1 MRNEIRK
8 CVQLERYVTKIML
21 GLGVPAHLGGYRYI
35 REAILISI
43 TDMEAVNRVT
53 KYLYPKIAE
62 MYNATPAKVERA
74 VRTAIEASWARGSR
88 EVMEEIF
95 GYSSASGRKRPTN
108 SEFIAGIADKVRL
121 YYEENSL
128 YHDVS

>member
-1 MRNEIRK
+1 MVNEIRK
-8 CVQLERYVTKIML
+8 CVQLQKYVTKIML
-21 GLGVPAHLGGYRYI
+21 GLGVPAHLGGYSYI

-53 KYLYPKIAE
+53 KYLYPEIAE
-62 MYNATPAKVERA
+62 MYNTTPLKVERA
-74 VRTAIEASWARGSR
+74 IRTAIEASWARGSR

-108 SEFIAGIADKVRL
+108 SEYIAGIADKVRL
-121 YYEENSL
+121 DYKGNIL
-128 YHDVS
+128 VS

>member
-1 MRNEIRK
+1 MTNEIRK

-21 GLGVPAHLGGYRYI
+21 GLGIPAHLGGYRYI

-53 KYLYPKIAE
+53 KYLYPMIAK

-108 SEFIAGIADKVRL
+108 SEFIAGITDKVRL

>member
-1 MRNEIRK
+1 MVNEIRK

-21 GLGVPAHLGGYRYI
+21 GLGVPVHLGGYRYI
-35 REAILISI
+35 REAILVTI

-53 KYLYPKIAE
+53 KYLYPEIAE
-62 MYNATPAKVERA
+62 MYNTTPSKIERA
-74 VRTAIEASWARGSR
+74 IRTAIEVSWTRGNH
-88 EVMEEIF
+88 EIMEEIF

-121 YYEENSL
+121 DYEENTL